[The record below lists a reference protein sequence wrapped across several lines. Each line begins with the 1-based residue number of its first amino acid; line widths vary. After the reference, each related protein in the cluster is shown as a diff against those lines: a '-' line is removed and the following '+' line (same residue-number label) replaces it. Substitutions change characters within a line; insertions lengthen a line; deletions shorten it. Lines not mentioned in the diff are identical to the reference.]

1 MKIIHCFIILCLLTT
16 TLSSFC
22 QNLRINQA
30 YVVNLQGDT
39 TRGRI
44 LNLQGIGTPRNLEF
58 MNEQT
63 KEVITLKPDEIRSF
77 ADNEGRLY
85 LSAHVS
91 VDYSPVET
99 NSLLETPEPELKPET
114 IFLEVLRVG
123 KIDLYKTVLRSGRF
137 LFYAQKEYD
146 TIIPLVDYYYI
157 SRAKESDIAEF
168 QRDNKIHAVK
178 YLGQLSFMMADY
190 PELQN
195 EIHSVKYTQKDI
207 SSVIDSYN
215 GHFESQESKQIL
227 RSDKTIQYFG
237 VTLGAG
243 AGKLSYLK
251 FGSSQY
257 DFTTDFPVRIG
268 VDWHIIPATLKGRLQ
283 VRNQLSYEWYKT
295 AASKSYT
302 MSPVNYLDNLTFAPG
317 SLILTNSA
325 RLYVSCQSLKFFVG
339 AGITNSYFLHAKNE
353 LIRQST
359 IVSTTETETYAAV
372 RDLVKYHLF
381 YTVGVGIEY
390 GRLGLELRFDP
401 AKSLTKISSIDI
413 FHQGFLFMLTY
424 RFIDL

>member
-1 MKIIHCFIILCLLTT
+1 M
-16 TLSSFC
+16 
-22 QNLRINQA
+22 RINQA

-195 EIHSVKYTQKDI
+195 EIHSVKYTQK
-207 SSVIDSYN
+207 
-215 GHFESQESKQIL
+215 
-227 RSDKTIQYFG
+227 
-237 VTLGAG
+237 
-243 AGKLSYLK
+243 
-251 FGSSQY
+251 
-257 DFTTDFPVRIG
+257 
-268 VDWHIIPATLKGRLQ
+268 
-283 VRNQLSYEWYKT
+283 
-295 AASKSYT
+295 
-302 MSPVNYLDNLTFAPG
+302 
-317 SLILTNSA
+317 
-325 RLYVSCQSLKFFVG
+325 
-339 AGITNSYFLHAKNE
+339 
-353 LIRQST
+353 
-359 IVSTTETETYAAV
+359 
-372 RDLVKYHLF
+372 
-381 YTVGVGIEY
+381 
-390 GRLGLELRFDP
+390 
-401 AKSLTKISSIDI
+401 
-413 FHQGFLFMLTY
+413 
-424 RFIDL
+424 